1 MKIIRENV
9 KKIFKTEKKE
19 KESWDEKK
27 SPKKMTIVQQELH
40 NKFCDDYFLFNNQ
53 FFFIYKL

>member
-40 NKFCDDYFLFNNQ
+40 NKFCDDYFLFNN
-53 FFFIYKL
+53 

>member
-27 SPKKMTIVQQELH
+27 LEIGIE
-40 NKFCDDYFLFNNQ
+40 NFLFFKN
-53 FFFIYKL
+53 FGARTTIFTRDSI

>member
-27 SPKKMTIVQQELH
+27 SPKKMCL
-40 NKFCDDYFLFNNQ
+40 
-53 FFFIYKL
+53 